1 MDWKDYNAHRLR
13 EEERRGVFALDQ
25 LTRSF
30 ETACRRLE
38 NRLKGYKYCRR
49 DIGMIQAACKR
60 LYIEA
65 VKDVDQELLLQIE
78 RQSRDYVLDS
88 VRKTVVPPDEVV
100 VTTADIET
108 LLNLVLDSHCAMCM
122 LEGSK
127 AKECKVRRLLRKFT
141 DEPDPGFMPCGFVSR
156 RMNDEVNDARGGDG
170 D

>member
-1 MDWKDYNAHRLR
+1 MDWKDYNARRLR

-30 ETACRRLE
+30 ETACHRLE
-38 NRLKGYKYCRR
+38 SRLKGYKYYRR
-49 DIGMIQAACKR
+49 DVGMIQAACKR

-65 VKDVDQELLLQIE
+65 VKDVDPELLMQIE

-108 LLNLVLDSHCAMCM
+108 LLNLALDSHCAMCM
-122 LEGSK
+122 LEGSA
-127 AKECKVRRLLRKFT
+127 AKGCKVRRLLRKFT

-156 RMNDEVNDARGGDG
+156 RMDDEGGN
-170 D
+170 

>member
-1 MDWKDYNAHRLR
+1 MNWSDYNARRLR

-30 ETACRRLE
+30 ETACKRLE
-38 NRLKGYKYCRR
+38 NRLKNYRYYKR
-49 DIGMIQAACKR
+49 DIGMIQSACKR

-65 VKDVDQELLLQIE
+65 VKGVDPELLMQIE

-122 LEGSK
+122 LEGSD
-127 AKECKVRRLLRKFT
+127 AQGCKVRRLLRKFT
-141 DEPDPGFMPCGFVSR
+141 DEPDPGFMSCGFVSR
-156 RMNDEVNDARGGDG
+156 RMND
-170 D
+170 

>member
-1 MDWKDYNAHRLR
+1 MDWKDYNARRLR
-13 EEERRGVFALDQ
+13 EEERHGVFALDQ

-30 ETACRRLE
+30 ETACNRLE
-38 NRLKGYKYCRR
+38 NRLKGYKYYRR
-49 DIGMIQAACKR
+49 DVGMIQAACKR

-65 VKDVDQELLLQIE
+65 VKDVDPELLLQIE

-122 LEGSK
+122 LEGSA
-127 AKECKVRRLLRKFT
+127 AKSCKVRRLLRKFT

-156 RMNDEVNDARGGDG
+156 RMNDEGGNEE
-170 D
+170 

>member
-1 MDWKDYNAHRLR
+1 MDWKDYNARRLR

-30 ETACRRLE
+30 ETACHRLE
-38 NRLKGYKYCRR
+38 GRLKGYKYYRR
-49 DIGMIQAACKR
+49 DVGMIQAACKR

-65 VKDVDQELLLQIE
+65 IKDVAPELLVQIE

-100 VTTADIET
+100 VTTVDIET

-122 LEGSK
+122 LEGSA
-127 AKECKVRRLLRKFT
+127 AKSCKVRRLLRKFT

-156 RMNDEVNDARGGDG
+156 QMNDERGNEK
-170 D
+170 

>member
-1 MDWKDYNAHRLR
+1 MEWKDYNARRLR

-30 ETACRRLE
+30 DTACRRLD
-38 NRLKGYKYCRR
+38 NRLNGYKYCRR
-49 DIGMIQAACKR
+49 DVGMIQAACKR

-65 VKDVDQELLLQIE
+65 VKDVDPELLLQIE

-122 LEGSK
+122 LEGSA
-127 AKECKVRRLLRKFT
+127 AKGCKVRRLLRKFT
-141 DEPDPGFMPCGFVSR
+141 DEPDPGFMQCGFVSR
-156 RMNDEVNDARGGDG
+156 RMNDKVNDAR
-170 D
+170 

>member
-1 MDWKDYNAHRLR
+1 MEWKDYNARRLR

-38 NRLKGYKYCRR
+38 NRLKGYKYYRR

-65 VKDVDQELLLQIE
+65 VKDVDPELLLQIE

-88 VRKTVVPPDEVV
+88 VRRTVVPPDEVV
-100 VTTADIET
+100 VTTADIDT
-108 LLNLVLDSHCAMCM
+108 LINLVLDSHCAMCM
-122 LEGSK
+122 IEGSA
-127 AKECKVRRLLRKFT
+127 AKNCKVRRLLRKFT

-156 RMNDEVNDARGGDG
+156 RMNDKSE
-170 D
+170 

>member
-1 MDWKDYNAHRLR
+1 MEWKDYNARRLR

-30 ETACRRLE
+30 ETACKRLE
-38 NRLKGYKYCRR
+38 NRLKSYKYCRR

-65 VKDVDQELLLQIE
+65 VKDVDPELLLQIE

-122 LEGSK
+122 LGGGD
-127 AKECKVRRLLRKFT
+127 AKGCKVRRLLRKFT

-156 RMNDEVNDARGGDG
+156 RMNDKVNDARGGDG

>member
-1 MDWKDYNAHRLR
+1 
-13 EEERRGVFALDQ
+13 
-25 LTRSF
+25 
-30 ETACRRLE
+30 
-38 NRLKGYKYCRR
+38 
-49 DIGMIQAACKR
+49 MIQAACKR

-65 VKDVDQELLLQIE
+65 VKDVDPELLLQIE

-88 VRKTVVPPDEVV
+88 VRKTVAPPDEVV

-122 LEGSK
+122 LEGSE
-127 AKECKVRRLLRKFT
+127 AKGCKVRRLLRKFT

-156 RMNDEVNDARGGDG
+156 RMNDKVNDARGGDG

>member
-1 MDWKDYNAHRLR
+1 MGWKDYNAHRLR

-30 ETACRRLE
+30 ETACKRLE
-38 NRLKGYKYCRR
+38 NRLKSYRYYKR

-65 VKDVDQELLLQIE
+65 VKDVDHELLLQIE

-122 LEGSK
+122 LEGGE
-127 AKECKVRRLLRKFT
+127 AKGCKVRRLLRKFT
-141 DEPDPGFMPCGFVSR
+141 DEPDPGFMPCGFVTR
-156 RMNDEVNDARGGDG
+156 RMNDKSE
-170 D
+170 

>member
-65 VKDVDQELLLQIE
+65 VKGVDPELLTQIE

-100 VTTADIET
+100 VTTADIEM

-122 LEGSK
+122 LESGD
-127 AKECKVRRLLRKFT
+127 AKGCKVRRLLRKFT

-156 RMNDEVNDARGGDG
+156 RMNDKSE
-170 D
+170 

>member
-1 MDWKDYNAHRLR
+1 MPAMNWKDYNARRLR

-30 ETACRRLE
+30 ETACHRLE
-38 NRLKGYKYCRR
+38 GRLKGYKYYRR
-49 DIGMIQAACKR
+49 DVGMIQAACKR

-65 VKDVDQELLLQIE
+65 VKDVDPELLMQIE

-108 LLNLVLDSHCAMCM
+108 LLNLVLESHCAMCM
-122 LEGSK
+122 FEGSA
-127 AKECKVRRLLRKFT
+127 AKGCKVRRLLRKFT
-141 DEPDPGFMPCGFVSR
+141 DEPDPGFMQCGFVNR
-156 RMNDEVNDARGGDG
+156 KMNDEND
-170 D
+170 